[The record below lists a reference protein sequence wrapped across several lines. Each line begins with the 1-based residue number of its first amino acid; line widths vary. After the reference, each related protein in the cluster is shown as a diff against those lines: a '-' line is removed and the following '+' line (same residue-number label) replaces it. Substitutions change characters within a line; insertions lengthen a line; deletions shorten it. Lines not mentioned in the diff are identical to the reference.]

1 MKTTTRLPLIQV
13 LAWAS
18 SGAASM
24 LIFGPAAGILPTI
37 MAKYFG
43 VSMAAVGTILL
54 VQRLFDGV
62 TDPLIGY
69 LSDRTHTRMGKRK
82 PWIIA
87 GTLLM
92 MIAAYELFIP
102 PQGAG
107 AVHFMVWM
115 LLVAMGWTMYE
126 VPFNA
131 WGAQLTGDYDERS
144 RIFAYRT
151 AATVIG
157 TILFMA
163 APMLPI
169 FDTPEMTPGVLKFIA
184 VCFIIAMPF
193 TVWAAVALV
202 PEGEDVSTEQGFSI
216 RDLAV
221 SLKQNR
227 PFLNYVLMILAL
239 GLASGIINTLIF
251 PVMDAYLG
259 IGDKFSVIMVAGTV
273 CSLLS
278 IPVWVKIIERMEKH
292 KALFLGAICIT
303 LACFTFI
310 FIPPGEKAFLPYMG
324 LMIIVLFGNGVIN
337 VTMGPMLADIVDYD
351 IWKTGTSRAG
361 QYFSALMLINKVN
374 MALGGA
380 MGFFFLDLFGF
391 DLNNTSHSPMA
402 VIGVKV
408 TFAFIPGALLLLSAV
423 IAWCY
428 PIDRKKQQQIRQ
440 VIEQRAQAEGD
451 AHADNDP
458 TTNKNP

>member
-1 MKTTTRLPLIQV
+1 MKDNTRLPLIQV

-24 LIFGPAAGILPTI
+24 LVFGPAAGILPTI
-37 MAKYFG
+37 MAKNFG
-43 VSMAAVGTILL
+43 ISMAAVGTILL

-69 LSDRTHTRMGKRK
+69 LSDRTRTPMGKRK

-92 MIAAYELFIP
+92 MIAAWQLFIP

-107 AVHFMVWM
+107 TVHFMVWM

-144 RIFAYRT
+144 RIFAFRT

-163 APMLPI
+163 APMLPM
-169 FDTPEMTPGVLKFIA
+169 FDTPEMTPEVLKFIA
-184 VCFIIAMPF
+184 FCFIISMPF
-193 TVWAAVALV
+193 MVWAAVALV
-202 PEGEDVSTEQGFSI
+202 PEGKEVSTEEKFSLKDI
-216 RDLAV
+216 AV

-227 PFLNYVLMILAL
+227 PFLNYVLLMLAM
-239 GLASGIINTLIF
+239 GIASGIINTLIF

-259 IGDKFSVIMVAGTV
+259 IGDKFSAIMVAGTV
-273 CSLLS
+273 CSLVS
-278 IPVWVKIIERMEKH
+278 IPLWVKIIERLEKH
-292 KALFLGAICIT
+292 KALFIGAVAIT
-303 LACFTFI
+303 LACFCFI
-310 FIPPGEKAFLPYMG
+310 FIPPGKAAFIPYMAT
-324 LMIIVLFGNGVIN
+324 MIVILFGNGVVN

-351 IWKTGTSRAG
+351 IWKTGTSRG
-361 QYFSALMLINKVN
+361 GFYFSALMLISKLN

-380 MGFFFLDLFGF
+380 MGFFFLNLFGF
-391 DLNNTSHSPMA
+391 DLNNTTHSHTA

-408 TFAFIPGALLLLSAV
+408 TFALIPSLLLLLSAV
-423 IAWCY
+423 IAWFY
-428 PIDRKKQQQIRQ
+428 PIDRKTQQQIRQ
-440 VIEQRAQAEGD
+440 AIEQKAAILTDHKANLQ
-451 AHADNDP
+451 P
-458 TTNKNP
+458 